1 MKLSLNHVIK
11 RARKADKAVIVGAG
25 ERGKEL
31 LGHLLKEAL
40 ISVEAFFDNSQAL
53 LDTHIENIRVLKPY
67 KIQHGEC
74 IYIIAVDSERIRK
87 ELRNQLT
94 LLGIPEKDIIIY
106 YYGDYDYLCTVDEKY
121 YEDENKLMYY
131 ERLGKEINLETPTT
145 YTEIINWEKLN
156 VRDKRKTVLADKY
169 LVREWVKDQIGEK
182 YLTKLYGV
190 WEDARNIDFDLL
202 PNAFALKVNN
212 GSGRNIIVK
221 NKAEIDFEQVRRL
234 LNEWKECN
242 YAYTS
247 LEYHYKDI
255 PPRILCEEYLEGLAE
270 SVYDYNIYCFHG
282 KPEYIHC
289 LKESHKPGWRGS
301 FYDKDWVM
309 QPFSYGCPKDPV
321 AAPKPQNLNEM
332 LRLSKLLCKDFEHVR
347 VDWYD
352 LPDGRVLFGEMTFS
366 PWSGLCK
373 FYPEEYDFIFGK
385 LI

>member
-1 MKLSLNHVIK
+1 
-11 RARKADKAVIVGAG
+11 
-25 ERGKEL
+25 
-31 LGHLLKEAL
+31 
-40 ISVEAFFDNSQAL
+40 
-53 LDTHIENIRVLKPY
+53 
-67 KIQHGEC
+67 
-74 IYIIAVDSERIRK
+74 
-87 ELRNQLT
+87 
-94 LLGIPEKDIIIY
+94 
-106 YYGDYDYLCTVDEKY
+106 
-121 YEDENKLMYY
+121 MY
-131 ERLGKEINLETPTT
+131 EING
-145 YTEIINWEKLN
+145 
-156 VRDKRKTVLADKY
+156 RRY
-169 LVREWVKDQIGEK
+169 LQM
-182 YLTKLYGV
+182 
-190 WEDARNIDFDLL
+190 
-202 PNAFALKVNN
+202 
-212 GSGRNIIVK
+212 NIIVK

-373 FYPEEYDFIFGK
+373 FYPEEYDFIFEK